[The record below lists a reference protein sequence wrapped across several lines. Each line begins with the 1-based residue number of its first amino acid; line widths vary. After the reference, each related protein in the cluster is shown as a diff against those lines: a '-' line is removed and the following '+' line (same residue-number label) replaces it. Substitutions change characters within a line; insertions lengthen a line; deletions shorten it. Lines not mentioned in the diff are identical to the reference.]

1 MKTAHSELTQNKE
14 TLTINIII
22 DSSVFGVLVE
32 NHIFIIKKI
41 YTIEC
46 DTKQKKTI
54 LIYECAANLTL
65 SIQPIY

>member
-22 DSSVFGVLVE
+22 DSSAFGVLVE

-46 DTKQKKTI
+46 DTR
-54 LIYECAANLTL
+54 
-65 SIQPIY
+65 